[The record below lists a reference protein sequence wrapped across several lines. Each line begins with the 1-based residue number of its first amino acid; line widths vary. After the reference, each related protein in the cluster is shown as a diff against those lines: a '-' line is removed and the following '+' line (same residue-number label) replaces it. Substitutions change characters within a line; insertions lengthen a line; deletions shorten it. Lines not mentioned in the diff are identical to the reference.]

1 MEDNSQTNAKVF
13 KEIIITVS
21 GEDRPG
27 ITARLMKIINDN
39 NSDITDIN
47 QAITHNLL
55 SLSFVI
61 KISSDKTSN
70 QTVLKDLL
78 FEAHEL
84 GLRLEYSIIQGITK
98 YKTPYNSFILNCV
111 APKKISAGFISH
123 VAQSLANHGIN
134 IYRIDNVSKEG
145 FNSLEVLTDVPDPSG
160 LDEVKSEL
168 LTISNEHS
176 TDIAFIR
183 DDVYRRSKRLIVF
196 DMDSTLIQAEVIDEL
211 AHVHGIGAKVSEI
224 TERAM
229 NGELDFNQSLIE
241 RVGHLKGL
249 KESTLSDIAAK
260 LPLTDGVEDFI
271 KTVKKYG
278 YKVALISGG
287 FTYFA
292 NHLKEKLDLDYAF
305 ANELEI
311 IDGELTGKVKGTIV
325 NAEQKAVLVNLIAQ
339 QEGISLEQVVAI
351 GDGANDLPMLAQAG
365 LGIAFHAKDI
375 VRKNAQNNMSF
386 GPMTSILYFL
396 GIPGPETK

>member
-1 MEDNSQTNAKVF
+1 MPNSLENGI

-21 GEDRPG
+21 GQDRPG
-27 ITARLMKIINDN
+27 ITAGLMKVISEN
-39 NSDITDIN
+39 NTDITDIN

-61 KISSDKTSN
+61 KMSEKKGEN
-70 QTVLKDLL
+70 QNVLKELL
-78 FEAHEL
+78 FTAHEM
-84 GLRLEYSIIQGITK
+84 GLKLEYSIVSAETT

-111 APKKISAGFISH
+111 APKKISANFIAD
-123 VAQSLANHGIN
+123 VAQCLAHNDIN

-145 FNSLEVLTDVPDPSG
+145 FNSLEVLTDVPEKVG
-160 LDEVKSEL
+160 LNKVKSDL
-168 LTISNEHS
+168 LNISNRHH

-183 DDVYRRSKRLIVF
+183 DDVFRRSKRLIVF

-211 AHVHGIGAKVSEI
+211 AKVHGIGAKVSEI

-229 NGELDFNQSLIE
+229 NGEIDFNQSLIE
-241 RVGHLKGL
+241 RVSHLKGL
-249 KESTLSDIAAK
+249 SEKTLQDISLN

-271 KTVKKYG
+271 RTVKKYG
-278 YKVALISGG
+278 YKVAVISGG

-292 NHLKEKLDLDYAF
+292 NYLKEKLDLDYAF

-311 IDGELTGKVKGTIV
+311 EGGELTGRVKGTII
-325 NAEQKAVLVNLIAQ
+325 NADQKAVLVNLIAQ
-339 QEGISLEQVVAI
+339 QENISLEQVVAI

-375 VRKNAQNNMSF
+375 VRKNAQNHMSH

-396 GIPGPETK
+396 GIPGPDSKQ

>member
-1 MEDNSQTNAKVF
+1 MEDNLTADLEN
-13 KEIIITVS
+13 KEVIITVS
-21 GEDRPG
+21 GEDKPG
-27 ITARLMKIINDN
+27 ITARLMKVISDN
-39 NSDITDIN
+39 KSDITDIN

-61 KISSDKTSN
+61 KISPNKNTN
-70 QTVLKDLL
+70 QNVLKDLL

-84 GLRLEYSIIQGITK
+84 GLRLEYSIIDGQAT

-111 APKKISAGFISH
+111 APKKISASFISE
-123 VAQSLANHGIN
+123 VAHRLAANGIN

-145 FNSLEVLTDVPDPSG
+145 FNSLEVLTDVPEHVS
-160 LDEVKSEL
+160 LDKVKSDL
-168 LTISNEHS
+168 LSISNAHS
-176 TDIAFIR
+176 TDLAFIR

-211 AHVHGIGAKVSEI
+211 AKVHGIGAKVSEI

-229 NGELDFNQSLIE
+229 NGEIDFNQSLIE
-241 RVGHLKGL
+241 RVSHLEGL
-249 KESTLSDIAAK
+249 SEDTLEDISK
-260 LPLTDGVEDFI
+260 NLPLTDGVEDFI

-292 NHLKEKLDLDYAF
+292 NYLKDKLDLDYAF

-311 IDGELTGKVKGTIV
+311 SQRKLTGKVKGTII

-339 QEGISLEQVVAI
+339 QENISLEQVVAI

-396 GIPGPETK
+396 GIPGPETKQ

>member
-1 MEDNSQTNAKVF
+1 MEDSL

-21 GEDRPG
+21 GQDRPG
-27 ITARLMKIINDN
+27 ITASLMKVISDN
-39 NSDITDIN
+39 KTDITDIN

-61 KISSDKTSN
+61 KVGKEKNEN
-70 QTVLKDLL
+70 QNVLKELL
-78 FEAHEL
+78 FTAHEM
-84 GLRLEYSIIQGITK
+84 GLKLEYSIIGKETT

-111 APKKISAGFISH
+111 APKKISADFISD
-123 VAQSLANHGIN
+123 VAQCLAINGIN

-145 FNSLEVLTDVPDPSG
+145 FNSLEVLTDVPEKVA
-160 LDEVKSEL
+160 LNKIKSDL
-168 LTISNEHS
+168 LNISNDHH

-183 DDVYRRSKRLIVF
+183 DDVFRRSKRLIVF

-211 AHVHGIGAKVSEI
+211 AKVHGIGAMVSEI

-229 NGELDFNQSLIE
+229 NGEIDFNQSLIE
-241 RVGHLKGL
+241 RVSHLKGL
-249 KESTLSDIAAK
+249 SEKTLQDISLK

-271 KTVKKYG
+271 RTVKKYG
-278 YKVALISGG
+278 YKVAVISGG

-311 IDGELTGKVKGTIV
+311 EGGELTGRVKGTII
-325 NAEQKAVLVNLIAQ
+325 NADQKAVLVNLIAQ
-339 QEGISLEQVVAI
+339 QENISLEQVVAI

-375 VRKNAQNNMSF
+375 VRKNAQNHMSH

-396 GIPGPETK
+396 GIPGPESKQ

>member
-1 MEDNSQTNAKVF
+1 MEDSL

-21 GEDRPG
+21 GQDRPG
-27 ITARLMKIINDN
+27 ITASLMKVISENKT
-39 NSDITDIN
+39 DITDIN

-61 KISSDKTSN
+61 KVGKEKSEN
-70 QTVLKDLL
+70 QNVLKELL
-78 FEAHEL
+78 FTAHEM
-84 GLRLEYSIIQGITK
+84 GLKLEYSIVGKETT

-111 APKKISAGFISH
+111 APKKISADFISD
-123 VAQSLANHGIN
+123 VAQCLAINGIN

-145 FNSLEVLTDVPDPSG
+145 FNSLEVLTDVPEKVA
-160 LDEVKSEL
+160 LNKVKSDL
-168 LTISNEHS
+168 LNISNDHH

-183 DDVYRRSKRLIVF
+183 DDVFRRSKRLIVF

-211 AHVHGIGAKVSEI
+211 AKVHGIGAKVSEI

-229 NGELDFNQSLIE
+229 NGEIDFNQSLIE
-241 RVGHLKGL
+241 RVSHLKGL
-249 KESTLSDIAAK
+249 SEKTLQDISLN

-271 KTVKKYG
+271 RTVKKYG
-278 YKVALISGG
+278 YKVAVISGG

-311 IDGELTGKVKGTIV
+311 EGGELTGRVKGTII
-325 NAEQKAVLVNLIAQ
+325 NADQKAVLVNLIAQ
-339 QEGISLEQVVAI
+339 QENISLEQVVAI

-375 VRKNAQNNMSF
+375 VRKNAQNHMSH

-396 GIPGPETK
+396 GIPGAESKQ

>member
-1 MEDNSQTNAKVF
+1 MEDSL

-21 GEDRPG
+21 GQDRPG
-27 ITARLMKIINDN
+27 ITASLMKVISENKT
-39 NSDITDIN
+39 DITDIN

-61 KISSDKTSN
+61 KVGKEKSEN
-70 QTVLKDLL
+70 QNVLKELL
-78 FEAHEL
+78 FTAHEM
-84 GLRLEYSIIQGITK
+84 GLKLEYSIVGKETT

-111 APKKISAGFISH
+111 APKKISADFISD
-123 VAQSLANHGIN
+123 VAQCLALNGIN

-145 FNSLEVLTDVPDPSG
+145 FNSLEVLTDVPEKVA
-160 LDEVKSEL
+160 LNKVKSDL
-168 LTISNEHS
+168 LNISNDHH

-183 DDVYRRSKRLIVF
+183 DDVFRRSKRLIVF

-211 AHVHGIGAKVSEI
+211 AKVHGIGAKVSEI

-229 NGELDFNQSLIE
+229 NGEIDFNQSLIE
-241 RVGHLKGL
+241 RVSHLKGL
-249 KESTLSDIAAK
+249 SEKTLQDISLN

-271 KTVKKYG
+271 RTVKKYG
-278 YKVALISGG
+278 YKVAVISGG

-311 IDGELTGKVKGTIV
+311 EGGELTGRVKGTII
-325 NAEQKAVLVNLIAQ
+325 NADQKAVLVNLIAQ
-339 QEGISLEQVVAI
+339 QENISLEQVVAI

-375 VRKNAQNNMSF
+375 VRKNAQNHMSH

-396 GIPGPETK
+396 GIPGAESKQ

>member
-1 MEDNSQTNAKVF
+1 MEDKSNNNS

-21 GEDRPG
+21 GADRPG
-27 ITARLMKIINDN
+27 ITAKLMKVISDN

-55 SLSFVI
+55 SLSFVLN
-61 KISSDKTSN
+61 ISSDKDHDQN
-70 QTVLKDLL
+70 VLKELL
-78 FEAHEL
+78 FAAHEM
-84 GLRLEYSIIQGITK
+84 GLKLEYSIIKEDVK
-98 YKTPYNSFILNCV
+98 YKSPYNSFIVNCV
-111 APKKISAGFISH
+111 APKKISASFIADMSQNI
-123 VAQSLANHGIN
+123 ASNGIN

-145 FNSLEVLTDVPDPSG
+145 FNSLEVLTDVPEQVD
-160 LDEVKSEL
+160 LNKVKEDL
-168 LTISNEHS
+168 LAISNTHS

-211 AHVHGIGAKVSEI
+211 AKVHGIGAKVSAI

-229 NGELDFNQSLIE
+229 NGELDFNQSLVE
-241 RVGHLKGL
+241 RVSHLKGL
-249 KESTLSDIAAK
+249 KESTLEDICQN
-260 LPLTDGVEDFI
+260 LPLTEGVEEFI

-292 NHLKEKLDLDYAF
+292 NYLKNKLELDYAF
-305 ANELEI
+305 ANELEFEN
-311 IDGELTGKVKGTIV
+311 GELTGKVKGTII
-325 NAEQKAVLVNLIAQ
+325 NADQKAVLVNLISQ

-375 VRKNAQNNMSF
+375 VRKNAQNHMSH

-396 GIPGPETK
+396 GIPGPEAEI

>member
-1 MEDNSQTNAKVF
+1 MEDSL

-21 GEDRPG
+21 GQDRPG
-27 ITARLMKIINDN
+27 ITASLMKVISDN
-39 NSDITDIN
+39 KTDITDIN

-61 KISSDKTSN
+61 KVGKEKNEN
-70 QTVLKDLL
+70 QNVLKELL
-78 FEAHEL
+78 FTAHEM
-84 GLRLEYSIIQGITK
+84 GLKLEYSIIGKETT

-111 APKKISAGFISH
+111 APKKISADFISD
-123 VAQSLANHGIN
+123 VAQCLAINGIN

-145 FNSLEVLTDVPDPSG
+145 FNSLEVLTDVPEKVA
-160 LDEVKSEL
+160 LNKVKSDL
-168 LTISNEHS
+168 LNISNDHH

-183 DDVYRRSKRLIVF
+183 DDVFRRSKRLIVF

-211 AHVHGIGAKVSEI
+211 AKVHGIGAKVSEI

-229 NGELDFNQSLIE
+229 NGEIDFNQSLIE
-241 RVGHLKGL
+241 RVSHLKGL
-249 KESTLSDIAAK
+249 SEKTLQDISLK

-271 KTVKKYG
+271 RTVKKYG
-278 YKVALISGG
+278 YKVAVISGG

-311 IDGELTGKVKGTIV
+311 EGGELTGRVKGTII
-325 NAEQKAVLVNLIAQ
+325 NADQKAVLVNLIAQ
-339 QEGISLEQVVAI
+339 QENISLEQVVAI

-375 VRKNAQNNMSF
+375 VRKNAQNHMSH

-396 GIPGPETK
+396 GIPGPESKQ

>member
-1 MEDNSQTNAKVF
+1 MEDSL

-21 GEDRPG
+21 GQDRPG
-27 ITARLMKIINDN
+27 ITASLMKVISENKT
-39 NSDITDIN
+39 DITDIN

-61 KISSDKTSN
+61 KVGKEKNEN
-70 QTVLKDLL
+70 QNVLKELL
-78 FEAHEL
+78 FTAHEM
-84 GLRLEYSIIQGITK
+84 GLKLEYSVIGKETT

-111 APKKISAGFISH
+111 APKKISADFISD
-123 VAQSLANHGIN
+123 VAQCLAINGIN

-145 FNSLEVLTDVPDPSG
+145 FNSLEVLTDVPEKVA
-160 LDEVKSEL
+160 LNKVKSDL
-168 LTISNEHS
+168 LNISNDHH

-183 DDVYRRSKRLIVF
+183 DDVFRRSKRLIVF

-211 AHVHGIGAKVSEI
+211 AKVHGIGAKVSEI

-229 NGELDFNQSLIE
+229 NGEIDFNQSLIE
-241 RVGHLKGL
+241 RVSHLKGL
-249 KESTLSDIAAK
+249 SEKTLQDISLN

-271 KTVKKYG
+271 RTVKKYG
-278 YKVALISGG
+278 YKVAVISGG

-311 IDGELTGKVKGTIV
+311 EGGELTGRVKGTII
-325 NAEQKAVLVNLIAQ
+325 NADQKAVLVNLIAQ
-339 QEGISLEQVVAI
+339 QENISLEQVVAI

-375 VRKNAQNNMSF
+375 VRKNAQNHMSH

-396 GIPGPETK
+396 GIPGVDSKQ